1 MIRFLAN
8 YCKRIPKTKVEIDKL
23 GNIFVTKGKSET
35 YPCIVAHTDQVQRL
49 HPKDFVAIETRELI
63 FGYSPSTRQQCGLGA
78 DDKNGIWIALKCLEK
93 YPIMKAAFFVGEEIG
108 CLGSESCN
116 MSFFDDTRFVIQCD
130 RRGYKD
136 LITEICGINLCS
148 DEFLEDIKYQSFG
161 YAKEH
166 GLTTD
171 VGTLKERQLPVCAI
185 NISCGYYNPHS
196 DEEITVKDKD
206 DNFVGYSYQRLLDV
220 LKEKEDKSE
229 YNIVVYYEWW
239 LMVIFDGLYSIG
251 ESEVESFLVYF
262 KYIGIIATN
271 SILLDEHKENMTNKQ
286 FVERFISLVKE
297 FTGDIDERV
306 LFKALT
312 DEERMKQEIDAITQ
326 TEQESMME
334 Q

>member
-1 MIRFLAN
+1 MEQKKKLTNAQLQ
-8 YCKRIPKTKVEIDKL
+8 KRIENAIVFVPKTKDTISIFFSDKGVRL
-23 GNIFVTKGKSET
+23 
-35 YPCIVAHTDQVQRL
+35 VADSDGCV
-49 HPKDFVAIETRELI
+49 IETNYHRHV
-63 FGYSPSTRQQCGLGA
+63 YSNITSAGVSRPYLYTKR
-78 DDKNGIWIALKCLEK
+78 IIEIANENLETIK
-93 YPIMKAAFFVGEEIG
+93 T
-108 CLGSESCN
+108 ES
-116 MSFFDDTRFVIQCD
+116 
-130 RRGYKD
+130 
-136 LITEICGINLCS
+136 
-148 DEFLEDIKYQSFG
+148 
-161 YAKEH
+161 
-166 GLTTD
+166 
-171 VGTLKERQLPVCAI
+171 
-185 NISCGYYNPHS
+185 
-196 DEEITVKDKD
+196 
-206 DNFVGYSYQRLLDV
+206 GYSYQRLRDV

-334 Q
+334 QQL

>member
-1 MIRFLAN
+1 MEQKKKTTNAQLQ
-8 YCKRIPKTKVEIDKL
+8 KRIENAIVFVPKTKDTISIFFSDKGVRL
-23 GNIFVTKGKSET
+23 
-35 YPCIVAHTDQVQRL
+35 VADADGCV
-49 HPKDFVAIETRELI
+49 IETNYHRHV
-63 FGYSPSTRQQCGLGA
+63 YSNITSAGVSRPYLYTKRIIEIA
-78 DDKNGIWIALKCLEK
+78 NGNLDAIKT
-93 YPIMKAAFFVGEEIG
+93 
-108 CLGSESCN
+108 ES
-116 MSFFDDTRFVIQCD
+116 
-130 RRGYKD
+130 
-136 LITEICGINLCS
+136 
-148 DEFLEDIKYQSFG
+148 
-161 YAKEH
+161 
-166 GLTTD
+166 
-171 VGTLKERQLPVCAI
+171 
-185 NISCGYYNPHS
+185 
-196 DEEITVKDKD
+196 
-206 DNFVGYSYQRLLDV
+206 GYSYQRLVDV

-229 YNIVVYYEWW
+229 YNIAVYYEWW

-286 FVERFISLVKE
+286 FVEKFISLVKE